1 MRIAVLPQDEGG
13 CGYYRLIWPAQQVQ
27 QIRPHWNVEIY
38 RPGTVRFGINPLGDL
53 HSIQGI
59 PDPKTLDVI
68 VTQRA
73 GTRAWLGLLKWA
85 RETGIATVLDVDD
98 ALWSIPLDNA
108 AYLGWNQQGPT
119 GTHWRNLDAVAN
131 LVDLVTVTTPYLGQR
146 YAEHGRVEVLPNSLP
161 AITHDATGPDW
172 SRRGEVDPRPAL
184 GWSGFAATH
193 PGDLQVVGDAVERVL
208 TERPEVV
215 VRVVGDARGVQ
226 QAWGVPEDRVEV
238 VPPQPI
244 GLPYLQALSS
254 IDVGLVPLQ
263 DSRFNRGKSW
273 LKAMEFTA
281 SGVPVVASPNPAN
294 LEYSRTVPISLA
306 ETPADWYAA
315 IIHHLDRLEKPT
327 RPDEALQ
334 ALCLEQHTLASTGW
348 GWVDAWERAFNR
360 RDRLTDGAVKMSRA
374 RSKGAW
380 LAGQATG

>member
-27 QIRPHWNVEIY
+27 QLRPGWDVEIY
-38 RPGTVRFGINPLGDL
+38 RPGDVQFGINPLGDL

-59 PDPKTLDVI
+59 PSPETLDVI

-73 GTRAWLGLLKWA
+73 GTRAWLGLLAWA
-85 RETGIATVLDVDD
+85 RDTGIATVLDVDD
-98 ALWSIPLDNA
+98 VLWSIPPGNS
-108 AYLGWNQQGPT
+108 AYLGWNQRGPT
-119 GTHWRNLDAVAN
+119 GTHWRNLDAAAN

-161 AITHDATGPDW
+161 ALAHDATSPEW
-172 SRRGEVDPRPAL
+172 SMRGEVDPRPAL

-193 PGDLQVVGDAVERVL
+193 PGDLPVVGDAVELVL
-208 TERPEVV
+208 AERPDVI
-215 VRVVGDARGVQ
+215 VRVIGDARGVQ

-244 GLPYLQALSS
+244 GRPYLQALSS

-294 LEYSRTVPISLA
+294 VEYSRSVPVSLA
-306 ETPADWYAA
+306 ETPSDWHAA
-315 IIHHLDRLEKPT
+315 ITHHLDRLGASNG
-327 RPDEALQ
+327 RDEALQ
-334 ALCLEQHTLASTGW
+334 ALCLERHTLAATGW
-348 GWVDAWERAFNR
+348 GWVEAWERAFTR
-360 RDRLTDGAVKMSRA
+360 RDRLTDGAARVSRA
-374 RSKGAW
+374 KSRAASHA
-380 LAGQATG
+380 APVTG